1 MMITF
6 YLFKKYKK
14 ETILAPLF
22 KMLEA
27 SFELLVPL
35 VMAAVIDKGIAQ
47 KDSPYI
53 IRMCLVLI
61 VLGIVGL
68 ICSLTAQ
75 LFSGKA
81 AAWVRNRTAACAV

>member
-1 MMITF
+1 
-6 YLFKKYKK
+6 
-14 ETILAPLF
+14 
-22 KMLEA
+22 
-27 SFELLVPL
+27 
-35 VMAAVIDKGIAQ
+35 MAAVIDKGIAQ

-75 LFSGKA
+75 YFFGKSGG
-81 AAWVRNRTAACAV
+81 WVRNRTAACAV